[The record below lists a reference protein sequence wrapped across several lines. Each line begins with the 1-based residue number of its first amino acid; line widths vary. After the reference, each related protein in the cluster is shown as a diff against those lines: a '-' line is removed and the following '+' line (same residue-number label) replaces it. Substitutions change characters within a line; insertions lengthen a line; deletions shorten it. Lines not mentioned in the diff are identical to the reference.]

1 MNNLSRDLRYALR
14 TLATSP
20 GFTLVA
26 VLTLALGIGV
36 TGSVASVVR
45 TLLLRPLPYAQP
57 DRLTMIW
64 SRWSSFPKTWVSVPE
79 YRAYQEIGSFSG
91 VALFSP
97 GQSNLTGGETPE
109 RVGSGYVSANLF
121 DVLGV
126 HPILG
131 RAFTPAEVSAE
142 PAPVVV
148 LSEELWRQRFGGERT
163 ILGTSID
170 VNGAP
175 RTVVGVMPAG
185 FRLPVDYSSQ
195 APSTLWLPLAEDLHG
210 PQPLTRGGG
219 SHSYNAIARLAPGVS
234 LEQAQ
239 ARLRAW
245 VAANTSPD
253 LYTPE
258 QHFETLVIPVVT
270 DILGSAR
277 IALLVLAGAVGF
289 VLLIAC
295 ANVANL
301 VLVRG
306 LKRRRE
312 LAVRMALGAAPGQLI
327 RQLVTESALLALFGG
342 LAGLWLARLGVQAIL
357 WARPVQIPRVGEIGI
372 DGGIVAF
379 ILLVAFGTT
388 LLFGLAP
395 ALRLV
400 RPDLQA
406 SLKAGAPNMA
416 GAGGGGFQSLIVVA
430 EVALAVVLLMGAG
443 LMIRTFLSLSQVD
456 PGFRSANVLTLGVSP
471 ARVKYPQPEDQIRLY
486 DEMLTEIR
494 RLPGVQAAGAVRI
507 LPLARE
513 MGDWGLTIEG
523 YTPPDGGKVN
533 AAWQAATPG
542 YFEALSI
549 PVREGRVFTA
559 ADRRDAQP
567 VVVISETFARNFWP
581 RGSALGHRIKI
592 GQSTSPW
599 STIVGVVGDV
609 RHEGLTADAKQTWYL
624 PQSQLDLSI
633 GFPASSYTLVLKTQG
648 NPATYAGA
656 VREVIRSIDP
666 QLPAS
671 DVRPLADVVSGAF
684 SKQSFTMFFLV
695 LCSTLALG
703 LAAVGVYG
711 VIRFRVG
718 ARTREIG
725 LRMALGARVGQVI
738 REVVAQSMGLVGIGL
753 ALGLAAALALTH
765 FLNSLLYGVGAQDP
779 GTILASVLALGL
791 VALLATYLPA
801 RAAAAVDPMIALR
814 GE

>member
-1 MNNLSRDLRYALR
+1 MNDLSRDFRYAVR
-14 TLATSP
+14 TLGASP

-45 TLLLRPLPYAQP
+45 TLLLRPLPYAEP
-57 DRLTMIW
+57 ERLTMIW
-64 SRWSSFPKTWVSVPE
+64 SRWDAFDKTWVSVPE
-79 YRAYQEIGSFSG
+79 YRAYEESGVFSG

-109 RVGSGYVSANLF
+109 RVGSAYVSANTF
-121 DVLGV
+121 EVLGV
-126 HPILG
+126 APLFG
-131 RAFTPAEVSAE
+131 RTFLPAEVSAE
-142 PAPVVV
+142 PAPVVI
-148 LSEELWRQRFGGERT
+148 LSEALWRGRFGADRS
-163 ILGTSID
+163 ILGRSVSI
-170 VNGAP
+170 NGAP

-185 FRLPVDYSSQ
+185 FRLPVDYGSQ
-195 APSTLWLPLAEDLHG
+195 TPSTLWTPLAEDLRG
-210 PQPLTRGGG
+210 PYTLPLGGG
-219 SHSYNAIARLAPGVS
+219 SHSYNAVARLAPGVT
-234 LEQAQ
+234 LDQAR
-239 ARLRAW
+239 ARLRGW
-245 VAANTSPD
+245 VAANTAPD
-253 LYTPE
+253 RYQPE
-258 QHFETLVIPVVT
+258 QRFEALVIPVAADV
-270 DILGSAR
+270 LGSVR
-277 IALLVLAGAVGF
+277 VALLVLAGAVAF

-312 LAVRMALGAAPGQLI
+312 LAVRMALGAAP
-327 RQLVTESALLALFGG
+327 RQLVRQMVTESALLALLGG
-342 LAGLWLARLGVQAIL
+342 LAGLWLARLGVQAIV
-357 WARPVQIPRVGEIGI
+357 WARPIQIPRVGELGI

-406 SLKAGAPNMA
+406 SLKAGAPNLA
-416 GAGGGGFQSLIVVA
+416 GAGGGRFQSLIVVA
-430 EVALAVVLLMGAG
+430 EIALAVVLLMGAG
-443 LMIRTFLSLSQVD
+443 LMIRTFRSLSAVD
-456 PGFRSANVLTLGVSP
+456 PGFRSAGVLSLGVSP
-471 ARVKYPQPEDQIRLY
+471 ARVKYPEPEDQIRLY
-486 DEMLTEIR
+486 DEILGEIR
-494 RLPGVQAAGAVRI
+494 RMPGVVAAGAVRV

-523 YTPPDGGKVN
+523 YSTPDGGRVN
-533 AAWQAATPG
+533 AAWQAASPG
-542 YFEALSI
+542 YFEAMGI
-549 PVREGRVFTA
+549 PLREGRAFSA

-567 VVVISETFARNFWP
+567 VVIVSETFARNFWP
-581 RGSALGHRIKI
+581 RGGALGHRIKI
-592 GQSTSPW
+592 GRDTSPW

-609 RHEGLTADAKQTWYL
+609 RHEGLTADAKQAWYL
-624 PQSQLDLSI
+624 PQTQIDLSV
-633 GFPASSYTLVLKTQG
+633 GFTPSSYTLVLKTQG
-648 NPATYAGA
+648 DPARYAGA
-656 VREVIRSIDP
+656 VREAIRSIDP

-695 LCSTLALG
+695 LCSSLALA

-718 ARTREIG
+718 ARSREIG
-725 LRMALGARVGQVI
+725 LRMALGAGFGQVVRQIVGQ
-738 REVVAQSMGLVGIGL
+738 SMRLV
-753 ALGLAAALALTH
+753 ALGLGLGLLGALALSH
-765 FLNSLLYGVGAQDP
+765 FLNALLFGVGAHDP
-779 GTILASVLALGL
+779 LTILASTLALGL

-801 RAAAAVDPMIALR
+801 RAAAAVDPMITLR